1 MPAARPPARPA
12 ARRARRTA
20 SPVTRAASAA
30 RPSPVPAGIKK
41 TALRRRTFIEEKA
54 GPAGQVLEI
63 GAFDNPTFRREAGDR
78 VRYLD
83 YFSAEELRAAHAGN
97 ARRDLAATVAVDY
110 VVKSN
115 DFAAVVG
122 GPYDLVVANH
132 VVEHIP
138 DLVHWFA
145 QLAGLLAEGGRIFLA
160 VPDRRYTFDYFRRES
175 TALQVLRA
183 HRARLDRPDPWQRAE
198 HLYYHQRV
206 DLAAL
211 WAGQRPPAF
220 APRFSL
226 AEALG
231 RAEAQ
236 AGEYVDCH
244 CWVFTPPSFRA
255 LIRDLRSAG
264 ALDLAVEHMEG
275 PREGTNEFWVLL
287 RRA

>member
-1 MPAARPPARPA
+1 MTRPAPTSPPSAAARPG
-12 ARRARRTA
+12 
-20 SPVTRAASAA
+20 
-30 RPSPVPAGIKK
+30 PAGIKK
-41 TALRRRTFIEEKA
+41 TAARRRAFIEERT
-54 GPAGQVLEI
+54 GPAGRVLEI

-83 YFSAEELRAAHAGN
+83 YFSAEELCAAHAGN
-97 ARRDLAATVAVDY
+97 PKRDLAAAVAVDF

-115 DFAAVVG
+115 DFAAAVG

-138 DLVHWFA
+138 DPVHWLA

-175 TALQVLRA
+175 TALQMLRA
-183 HRARLDRPDPWQRAE
+183 HRDRLDRPDPWQRAE

-206 DLAAL
+206 DLAGL
-211 WAGQRPPAF
+211 WAGRRPAPF

-226 AEALG
+226 AEALR

-255 LIRDLRSAG
+255 VIRDLRSAG
-264 ALDLAVEHMEG
+264 ALDLAVEHMED
-275 PREGTNEFWVLL
+275 PRQGTNEFWALL

>member
-1 MPAARPPARPA
+1 MAAESCGGPSRRPAEGPPPPVTRPA
-12 ARRARRTA
+12 AA
-20 SPVTRAASAA
+20 SPPAA
-30 RPSPVPAGIKK
+30 AGIKK
-41 TALRRRTFIEEKA
+41 TALRRRGFIEA
-54 GPAGQVLEI
+54 RSGPAGRVLEI
-63 GAFDNPTFRREAGDR
+63 GAFDNPTFRREAGDH

-115 DFAAVVG
+115 DFAAAVE

-132 VVEHIP
+132 VIEHIP
-138 DLVHWFA
+138 DPVHWFA

-175 TALQVLRA
+175 NALQMLRA
-183 HRARLDRPDPWQRAE
+183 HRDRLDRPDPWQLAE

-211 WAGQRPPAF
+211 WAGQRPAPF

-226 AEALG
+226 AEALR
-231 RAEAQ
+231 RAEAR

-255 LIRDLRSAG
+255 VIRDLRSAG
-264 ALDLAVEHMEG
+264 AIDLAVEHLEG
-275 PREGTNEFWVLL
+275 PRQGTNEFWTLL
-287 RRA
+287 RRG